1 MASKPAKKPGFGSQL
16 FDQLYSSKMAD
27 EVFKARA
34 HEMLGQKEFKNTEAG
49 KKAAEAYKKKV
60 ADTIKAQRAAYSK
73 APLSVDASYKDF
85 TQGKGTPVSGN
96 ALKNTGALLYE
107 NARANPGMAALTG
120 GLGAMNVAG
129 LVDNDNIIGQL
140 GGSVLGGLAG
150 AKLFGLKPYGTINAA
165 LAGGALGGLF
175 DVLRSKKEQEEQY
188 QQQYY

>member
-1 MASKPAKKPGFGSQL
+1 MASKPAKKSGFGKQL

-34 HEMLGQKEFKNTEAG
+34 HEMLGQKTFKS
-49 KKAAEAYKKKV
+49 KKATEAYKKKV
-60 ADTIKAQRAAYSK
+60 ADTIKAQRAAYAK
-73 APLSVDASYKDF
+73 APLSVDASYKNF

-96 ALKNTGALLYE
+96 ALKNTGALIYE
-107 NARANPGMAALTG
+107 NAKAHPGMAALTG
-120 GLGAMNVAG
+120 GLGAMNIAG

-140 GGSVLGGLAG
+140 GGSVIGGLAG
-150 AKLFGLKPYGTINAA
+150 SKLLGLKPYGTINAA